1 MIFLAGKPCAKSA
14 TRKLWTRGQI
24 LALAKKF
31 KVTPKTIRDI
41 WNRRT
46 WKNATSRLIE
56 CNDVIVSQQLKLETK
71 QHISEH
77 ACPRLWPESHQSF
90 STTFETLFMPA
101 QQSPSAAPEIG
112 IEYCTAEGSCQTRR
126 RPDLCLE
133 SLKPCTMQPASFEQ
147 ERFAQRPC
155 LHWPGDALLLAAGA
169 RSHQDEA
176 GYEELPTQ
184 GGAGYAA
191 DPFAGD
197 WAY

>member
-1 MIFLAGKPCAKSA
+1 MIFLAGKPCARST
-14 TRKLWTRGQI
+14 TRKLWSRGQI

-56 CNDVIVSQQLKLETK
+56 CNDVIVSQQLQLETK
-71 QHISEH
+71 QHLSEH
-77 ACPRLWPESHQSF
+77 ACPRLCPESHQSF

-112 IEYCTAEGSCQTRR
+112 IEYCTAEGSCPTRR

-133 SLKPCTMQPASFEQ
+133 SLEPFTMQPASFEQ
-147 ERFAQRPC
+147 ERFQQQVC
-155 LHWPGDALLLAAGA
+155 FQWPGDALLLAAGA
-169 RSHQDEA
+169 RSHQNEA